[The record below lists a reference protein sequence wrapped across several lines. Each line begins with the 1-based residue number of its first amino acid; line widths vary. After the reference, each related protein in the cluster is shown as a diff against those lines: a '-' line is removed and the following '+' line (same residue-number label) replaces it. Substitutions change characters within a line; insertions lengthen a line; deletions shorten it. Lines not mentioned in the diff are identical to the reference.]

1 MVDGICLPASNQTC
15 SRRQEEVVDA
25 EAVTRL
31 RRVIGRLARL
41 FNASSASED
50 LTPTQASVLG
60 LVAHRGPIGLAELT
74 ELEGLNPTMV
84 SRVVSKL
91 DAEGLVRRL
100 PHPADQRAVQLEATE
115 DGRQTHAR
123 IIDVR
128 TRTVASILDGLS
140 PDASAALEKALPALE
155 ALAEGLRTNRR

>member
-1 MVDGICLPASNQTC
+1 
-15 SRRQEEVVDA
+15 VVDA

-74 ELEGLNPTMV
+74 DIEGLNPTML
-84 SRVVSKL
+84 SRIVTKL
-91 DAEGLVRRL
+91 DGDGLIRRL
-100 PHPADQRAVQLEATE
+100 PDPTDQRAVQLEATE
-115 DGRQTHAR
+115 AGRHTHERILLAR
-123 IIDVR
+123 
-128 TRTVASILDGLS
+128 TETVAKILEGL
-140 PDASAALEKALPALE
+140 PPEVGDALREALPALE
-155 ALAEGLRTNRR
+155 ALAEGLRTKRG

>member
-1 MVDGICLPASNQTC
+1 
-15 SRRQEEVVDA
+15 VDA
-25 EAVTRL
+25 ESVTRL

-41 FNASSASED
+41 FNASSSSED

-91 DAEGLVRRL
+91 DGEGLVRRR
-100 PHPADQRAVQLEATE
+100 PDPADQRAVLLEATE
-115 DGRQTHAR
+115 AGHETHDRILAAR
-123 IIDVR
+123 
-128 TRTVASILDGLS
+128 TQTVAKILDGLS
-140 PDASAALEKALPALE
+140 PDASASLVEALPALE
-155 ALAEGLRTNRR
+155 ALAEGLRSTRR

>member
-1 MVDGICLPASNQTC
+1 
-15 SRRQEEVVDA
+15 VDA

-41 FNASSASED
+41 LNASSSGEG

-60 LVAHRGPIGLAELT
+60 LVAYRGPLGLAELT

-84 SRVVSKL
+84 SRLVSKL
-91 DAEGLVRRL
+91 DADGLVRRR
-100 PHPADQRAVQLEATE
+100 PDPADQRVVLLEAT
-115 DGRQTHAR
+115 DAGRQTHQRILEAR
-123 IIDVR
+123 
-128 TRTVASILDGLS
+128 TETVAKILDGLS
-140 PDASAALEKALPALE
+140 PDVGDALTEALPALE

>member
-1 MVDGICLPASNQTC
+1 M
-15 SRRQEEVVDA
+15 DA

-41 FNASSASED
+41 LNASSSGEG

-60 LVAHRGPIGLAELT
+60 LVAYRGPLGLAELT

-84 SRVVSKL
+84 SRLVSKL
-91 DAEGLVRRL
+91 DADGLVRRR
-100 PHPADQRAVQLEATE
+100 PDPADQRVVLLEAT
-115 DGRQTHAR
+115 DAGRQTHQRILEAR
-123 IIDVR
+123 
-128 TRTVASILDGLS
+128 TETVAKILDGLS
-140 PDASAALEKALPALE
+140 PDVGDALTEALPALE